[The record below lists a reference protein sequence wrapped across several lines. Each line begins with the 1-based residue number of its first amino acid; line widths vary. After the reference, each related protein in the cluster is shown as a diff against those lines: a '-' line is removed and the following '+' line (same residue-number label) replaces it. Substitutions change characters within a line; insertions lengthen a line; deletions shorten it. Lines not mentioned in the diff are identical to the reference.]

1 MFFKIQ
7 VNLQDKDSFTS
18 VLLWIL
24 HKGSEK
30 LTVEHLCGEDLDM
43 GLFFNSE
50 ASITF
55 VCEVSRYSDSNLIV
69 QKQWPRG
76 AQQKSCSL
84 KVAFNC

>member
-7 VNLQDKDSFTS
+7 VNLQGKDSFTG

-76 AQQKSCSL
+76 AQQKKLFFESS
-84 KVAFNC
+84 F